1 MNREQH
7 VVIEVFGEG
16 KTDVGPLDPKPQRP
30 TKGVVPILL
39 HRLCDKPKTM
49 RVKRYG
55 IPFLQN
61 IKVSGRGYKQ
71 KGEAAR
77 KQARRNGSHAVVFVV
92 DSEGDL
98 KARSKTM
105 KEGRD
110 AGPSHPPMAIG
121 VAHPCIESWL
131 LTDSTAIRRALDMP
145 STPEIPDEPEK
156 LPAPSQNRENNPKT
170 VLRDISGQPKKELPT
185 KDKDRIATAMND
197 MDLVRKRCP
206 LGFAPFADEV
216 QRHIRPLF

>member
-1 MNREQH
+1 MNREQR

-16 KTDVGPLDPKPQRP
+16 KTDVGHDPKPQRP

-39 HRLCDKPKTM
+39 DRLCGKPKTM
-49 RVKRYG
+49 LVKRYG

-71 KGEAAR
+71 KAEAAR

-98 KARSKTM
+98 KARSKTL

-110 AGPSHPPMAIG
+110 AGPSHPPKAVG

-131 LTDSTAIRRALDMP
+131 LTDAAAIRRALDL
-145 STPEIPDEPEK
+145 SRTPEIPDEPEK
-156 LPAPSQNRENNPKT
+156 LLAPSQNRENNPKT
-170 VLRDISGQPKKELPT
+170 VLRDIYGQSKKELPT
-185 KDKDRIATAMND
+185 KDKDRIVAAMND
-197 MDLVRKRCP
+197 MNLVRERCP
-206 LGFAPFADEV
+206 LGFAPFVDEV
-216 QRHIRPLF
+216 QQHIRPLF